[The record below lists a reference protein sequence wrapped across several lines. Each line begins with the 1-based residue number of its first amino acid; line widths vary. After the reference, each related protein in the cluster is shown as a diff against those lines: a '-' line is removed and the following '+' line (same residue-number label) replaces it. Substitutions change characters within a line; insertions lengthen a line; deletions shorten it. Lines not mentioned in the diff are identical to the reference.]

1 VRDPLD
7 GFNWRIIIPLEWL
20 HSGMPGITVLGEPTP
35 NDVVDDVFDS
45 VRFTD
50 AYQRHDVRTDDSIV
64 AYTKYDEYP
73 VSVFETEA
81 STVVLEGYLY
91 GTADVDAAV
100 SEAATLV
107 REGDT
112 EALSEWV
119 AARDGDFLL
128 LVIDDADGTMWAV
141 NDAFGRLPTYR
152 ATIDGTTVVTRE
164 LKVVRELGRAL
175 GDELEP
181 DPIALGQLLL
191 LGYPLGTRTLYAG
204 VERLPPGSLFE
215 VGAESVTSTHE
226 FEFDVHANGNRSVKA
241 NARRLRDQ
249 FVEACE
255 NRASVS
261 EETLISLSG
270 GLDSRAAIAGYTRVD
285 GTLTAAT
292 SMRADGANTAEVNVA
307 RQVANALDVPWES
320 YVVDRTDH
328 HREALLDMTQGMN
341 NLSMSLGLN
350 FAEQV
355 SVDHPRATFITGDGG
370 DKAFPD
376 LTPSKNVDSID
387 ELVDAVLDY
396 QQVYSLEDVASL
408 IDADPD
414 TLRASIR
421 DRLVSYPESDHDGK
435 FVHFLVR
442 ERGFNYLNTGEDRT
456 RYYMWSTTPFYS
468 LPFFTEAMACPPE
481 QKRRTDLYRE
491 FLAALDPNTL
501 DVEYVDYGAPI
512 NSLEYRV
519 KHAGYEW
526 LSEHPELKKRVLQML
541 GRGGGSSGQPPTA
554 LVDATSKPD
563 ELASPFSSEAVRRIT
578 WSQGGYNTHQ
588 QYLLLTLVAALSQD
602 AAKPES
608 AVADREWS
616 SPATINQS

>member
-1 VRDPLD
+1 
-7 GFNWRIIIPLEWL
+7 
-20 HSGMPGITVLGEPTP
+20 
-35 NDVVDDVFDS
+35 
-45 VRFTD
+45 
-50 AYQRHDVRTDDSIV
+50 
-64 AYTKYDEYP
+64 
-73 VSVFETEA
+73 
-81 STVVLEGYLY
+81 
-91 GTADVDAAV
+91 
-100 SEAATLV
+100 
-107 REGDT
+107 
-112 EALSEWV
+112 V

-328 HREALLDMTQGMN
+328 HREALLDMTQGN
-341 NLSMSLGLN
+341 
-350 FAEQV
+350 EQ
-355 SVDHPRATFITGDGG
+355 
-370 DKAFPD
+370 
-376 LTPSKNVDSID
+376 
-387 ELVDAVLDY
+387 
-396 QQVYSLEDVASL
+396 LEHVPGSQL
-408 IDADPD
+408 
-414 TLRASIR
+414 
-421 DRLVSYPESDHDGK
+421 
-435 FVHFLVR
+435 
-442 ERGFNYLNTGEDRT
+442 
-456 RYYMWSTTPFYS
+456 
-468 LPFFTEAMACPPE
+468 
-481 QKRRTDLYRE
+481 RRTG
-491 FLAALDPNTL
+491 
-501 DVEYVDYGAPI
+501 V
-512 NSLEYRV
+512 
-519 KHAGYEW
+519 
-526 LSEHPELKKRVLQML
+526 
-541 GRGGGSSGQPPTA
+541 GGP
-554 LVDATSKPD
+554 
-563 ELASPFSSEAVRRIT
+563 SPRHVHH
-578 WSQGGYNTHQ
+578 W
-588 QYLLLTLVAALSQD
+588 
-602 AAKPES
+602 
-608 AVADREWS
+608 
-616 SPATINQS
+616 